1 MTTTY
6 RGLTL
11 DTFQAKA
18 IDSIK
23 KGQSVIVS
31 APTGTGKTLIAD
43 YLIEHVIEDGGEI
56 IYTSPIKALSNQ
68 KYRQYSELFGEE
80 KVGLVTGDLV
90 INRDAPVKIMTT
102 EILRNILLE
111 SRTQSPQS
119 PQGSSDLDALTHAH
133 IPSLENLRAV
143 IIDEIHFLAD
153 PDRGTVWE
161 ELLIYLPTR
170 IRILGLSATLSNL
183 EEFTDWLSE
192 IRQTPMEIIYE
203 PKRTVPLKYFMANTT
218 TGMVSVKDFTRQ
230 YSTWAKS
237 QKGKKKKQDNHR
249 GRGRGRGRG
258 DDTPRTSHIEIVEG
272 LHAHSFPAL
281 YFIFSRAMVERL
293 AYSLAAAPV
302 SRRLAPK
309 EITQRIKPKLDAFED
324 AHPDLLTRK
333 LRHMY
338 MQGIAFH
345 HAGLNVRLKGLVE
358 ELYELSLVRVLYCT
372 STFALGINMPAR
384 TVIFDGLSKYNGQ
397 EIAPLTVREFMQM
410 AGRAGRRG
418 IDTEGDIIIK
428 QDFQDFYEIKDV
440 LPNLLKGA
448 SEPVTSSFN
457 LSFHTIVHLLE
468 RFEPEQIRAV
478 LQRSFK
484 AHQSQEHAELLR
496 HDIERKQSM
505 LDSSPLSRLDTP
517 TSKQRQQLKRL
528 QSEIAQ
534 SRRAL
539 MSEERPRLWE
549 DFLRKVEFLRTYGYI
564 DEHYNLLSPAKI
576 MKPIKIEEILLS
588 QLVLSGVLEPLDDGQ
603 LFGVVCGLVSSL
615 PRKTRVER
623 PGPGW
628 KYIFEDIM
636 QVRHSP
642 VVEHSEQLT
651 QQDVTCTFEIMPLG
665 ERWAKGDSLA
675 DIMDAIQS
683 PTDLSGDLV
692 GAFRRGKDI
701 LSQLREV
708 YSEDEDFQRRARG
721 IMQRVT
727 RDEVQVLY

>member
-18 IDSIK
+18 IESIK
-23 KGQSVIVS
+23 RGQSVIVS

-43 YLIEHVIEDGGEI
+43 YLIEHIIEDGGEI

-68 KYRQYSELFGEE
+68 KYRQYAALFGEE
-80 KVGLVTGDLV
+80 KVGLITGDIV

-111 SRTQSPQS
+111 SRTQQDTEQTSHE
-119 PQGSSDLDALTHAH
+119 DLDALTNAH
-133 IPSLENLRAV
+133 IPSLENLQAV

-192 IRQTPMEIIYE
+192 IRQSPMEIIYE
-203 PKRTVPLKYFMANTT
+203 PKRTVPLKYFMVNND
-218 TGMVSVKDFTRQ
+218 TGMVSVQEYTRE
-230 YSTWAKS
+230 YSTWLKS
-237 QKGKKKKQDNHR
+237 QKGKKKKKDHHR
-249 GRGRGRGRG
+249 GRGRR
-258 DDTPRTSHIEIVEG
+258 DDGPRTNHIDVIES

-293 AYSLAAAPV
+293 AYNLAVAPV
-302 SRRLAPK
+302 GKRLAPK
-309 EITQRIKPKLDAFED
+309 EITQRIKPKLDAFDKE
-324 AHPDLLTRK
+324 HPDLLTNK

-358 ELYELSLVRVLYCT
+358 ELYEMSLLRVLYCT

-440 LPNLLKGA
+440 MPNLLKGA

-484 AHQSQEHAELLR
+484 AHQSLEHAELLR

-505 LDSSPLSRLDTP
+505 LESSPLSRINTP

-528 QSEIAQ
+528 QGEIAQ
-534 SRRAL
+534 SKRAL
-539 MSEERPRLWE
+539 MTEERPRLWE

-564 DEHYNLLSPAKI
+564 DEHYNLLGPAQI

-588 QLVLSGVLEPLDDGQ
+588 QLVLSGVLEPLNDSQ

-623 PGPGW
+623 PDASW
-628 KYIFEDIM
+628 KYIFEDILE
-636 QVRHSP
+636 VRHSP

-651 QQDVTCTFEIMPLG
+651 QQDVTCTFEIMPIG
-665 ERWAKGDSLA
+665 QRWAKGDSLA
-675 DIMDAIQS
+675 EIMEDVHS

-708 YSEDEDFQRRARG
+708 YSEDEDFQRRARA

>member
-18 IDSIK
+18 IESIQR
-23 KGQSVIVS
+23 GQSVIVS

-43 YLIEHVIEDGGEI
+43 YLIEHIIEGGGEI

-68 KYRQYSELFGEE
+68 KYRQYAELFGEE
-80 KVGLVTGDLV
+80 KVGLITGDLV

-111 SRTQSPQS
+111 SRTKQDTTQE
-119 PQGSSDLDALTHAH
+119 SDEDLRMLTHAH
-133 IPSLENLRAV
+133 IPSLENLQAV

-203 PKRTVPLKYFMANTT
+203 PKRTVPLKHFMANST
-218 TGMVSVKDFTRQ
+218 TGMVSVPEYTRE
-230 YSTWAKS
+230 YSKWLKG
-237 QKGKKKKQDNHR
+237 QKGKRKNKPQ
-249 GRGRGRGRG
+249 GRGKGRR
-258 DDTPRTSHIEIVEG
+258 DDSPRTSHIEIIEG

-293 AYSLAAAPV
+293 AYGLAVANV
-302 SRRLAPK
+302 SKRLAPK
-309 EITQRIKPKLDAFED
+309 EITERIKIKLDAFSKD
-324 AHPDLLTRK
+324 HPDLLTNK

-484 AHQSQEHAELLR
+484 AHQSLEHAQVLR
-496 HDIERKQSM
+496 HDIQRKQSM
-505 LDSSPLSRLDTP
+505 LESSPLSRISTP

-528 QSEIAQ
+528 QGEIAQ
-534 SRRAL
+534 AKRSL
-539 MSEERPRLWE
+539 MTEERPRLWE

-564 DEHYNLLSPAKI
+564 DEHYNLLGPAQI

-588 QLVLSGVLEPLDDGQ
+588 QLVLSGVLETLSDDQ

-623 PGPGW
+623 PDASW

-636 QVRHSP
+636 PVLHSA

-665 ERWAKGDSLA
+665 QRWARGDSLA

-708 YSEDEDFQRRARG
+708 YSEDEAFQKRVRTITRL
-721 IMQRVT
+721 VT